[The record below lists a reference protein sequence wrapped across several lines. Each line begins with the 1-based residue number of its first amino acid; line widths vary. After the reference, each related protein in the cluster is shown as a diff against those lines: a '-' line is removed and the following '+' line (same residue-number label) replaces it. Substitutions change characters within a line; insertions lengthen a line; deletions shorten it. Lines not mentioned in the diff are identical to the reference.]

1 MQVVNNKKY
10 SGEIA
15 IVGIGC
21 RFPGGIVDL
30 DSFWE
35 AVCGKKETVSRIL
48 PTRWNWREVY
58 DKDNTTVAKSF
69 FLNGSFLTQPI
80 DEFEPLFFGMS
91 PKEAVQCDPQQR
103 VLLEV
108 AWEAMEE
115 GGLVPAK
122 YAGKKVGV
130 FVGIFATDWL
140 IMQSSHYASEGNA
153 ETNFL
158 ATTASTTMI
167 SARLSYFFDFCGP
180 SLALDTAC
188 SSSLTAIHLA
198 CQSLRNGDSD
208 MGMAGGINIMLI
220 PQSGALVAKA
230 RFMAEDGKSKSFDSA
245 ADGYGR
251 GEGCGIVILK
261 RLEDAIEDGDKIH
274 AVISGIGINQD
285 GHNEGITVPSAI
297 AQEKLIR
304 VVAEQANV
312 DLKDIAYVEAHG
324 TGTPVGDPLEAQ
336 AISNTVGKSRA
347 KDDPVIIGS
356 VKANIGHLEAAAGVA
371 GLIKACLCLE
381 HKAVPPQANLKEPNP
396 NIPFEEMNLRLV
408 QDEVVP
414 LTTKAKDLYAAIN
427 SFGYGGS
434 NANAIIRAPRKEEV
448 SQDINSEMVNL
459 PSDSYILSLSTKQQ
473 PSLKLMA
480 ERYAAFLKEE
490 NSPSLDDICYSVGKH
505 RSYFQRHLVAFGKT
519 KEEIAQKLEDFVQD
533 KPNPDVIV
541 GQQQIKTQTQPA
553 FVFSGMGPQWW
564 GMGQWLLKHGP
575 AECLAI
581 AKEVD
586 QYFKE
591 LSGWSILAEMQK
603 TEEESRIHE
612 TAVAQ
617 PGIFTVQVCLAEVLK
632 LYGIHP
638 AAIVGHSVG
647 EAAAAYVAGAL
658 SLKDATTVIYH
669 RSRLQQTFA
678 GKGTMLA
685 VGMAPS
691 ASAELIKDYEG
702 DVAVAAINSPRSFT
716 LSGSKENL
724 EKIAAELEKRSEFN
738 RFLKVELAYHNPIMT
753 DIRDE
758 FEEAVESIQPKTP
771 TIPLYSTVTGH
782 ICDDTFFHDPN
793 YWYRNLRQTVLFAE
807 AISTMIHDSYSLF
820 LEVGPH
826 PVLSASIK
834 ECAATLN
841 ISIGT
846 AYTLHRNEPEE
857 KSLAKVLSTL
867 SAVGL
872 ELDWNKIVNGKRI
885 NLPFYAWA
893 KEVYFGESKHSRQR
907 RLAVR
912 LNPVLGDVDWSA
924 SRGWLSELNINFM
937 PWLVDHKIEGMMVLP
952 GAAYVEAAIA
962 AHAQLAI
969 NAPKEMQEPAIIE
982 HLQLKKAMVVDP
994 DRKFY
999 PYMTWSVDELTS
1011 RLLAYGRTE
1020 NDSTNWDLYASVSL
1034 RRTSPWGGD
1043 DIEDLSAL
1051 KAKITDQVDTAFFY
1065 EQLREHGLEYGP
1077 AFQTIHELHR
1087 GDGVALAHLKLAESE
1102 QETVEE
1108 YYIHPTLL
1116 DGAFQLFGLLGAKD
1130 KALADT
1136 TFVPVGID
1144 RVMYYGR
1151 HEGELYAYACNF
1163 RKDDDLFIG
1172 DIFLYNLK
1180 GEPVLKV
1187 KGLTV
1192 KELATEKQKE
1202 AKRARWLYRYE
1213 WKQVEALSL
1222 LGEIARVAVITDND
1236 VVATPLIAELESQ
1249 GVSVFQGCLG
1259 DKSGQESDNVYNIR
1273 PDQAED
1279 YKGFFSFIDLHKCRA
1294 VVYLRS
1300 KLDNTED
1307 KIGLSLVQEML
1318 VLSKGLPALEEKD
1331 VTENLRF
1338 VILTHG
1344 AEKVLEDEN
1353 IVNLNQSSLRG
1364 FVRVFSLERPE
1375 LQMKMVDIDADMTIT
1390 EPGVI
1395 AAEILSD
1402 DMEDDVALRKDTRFV
1417 SRLVPFKS
1425 QEDVKFI
1432 PLTEAGDNVGYRLM
1446 PGRSGMLD
1454 QIHYDAF
1461 ERQKPPPGHIELE
1474 IITSSLNF
1482 KDVLKVMGLLPR
1494 SVMKHTFHQAGLGME
1509 ASARIVAVGEGAHEA
1524 GYQVGDRMVVSIRDC
1539 LTSHA
1544 IVPIEN
1550 LYAVHL
1556 DAASMIREAKRY
1568 NLSDE
1573 EVDRIRN
1580 ELIEEIPNAEASTM
1594 PTVFST
1600 AYYTLIDLANL
1611 REGQTILI
1619 HAASGGLGLAAIQI
1633 AKLKKAR
1640 IFATAGNDEKRQ
1652 YLRDIGC
1659 EHVWNSRNLEFVDGV
1674 KEVTNGRG
1682 VDVVLNSLS
1691 GELLHESLALVA
1703 PFGRFFE
1710 VGKRDIVEEKW
1721 LPMQAFNDNIAFF
1734 SMDLDRMLAQRPDEI
1749 MRMLIEVTR
1758 QVMMRN
1764 IVMPPCTIFPAS
1776 KCIEAFRQMAS
1787 AQHIGKIVIDFTDTK
1802 DVMVK
1807 PVPKDLPTVS
1817 ADAVY
1822 VITGAFGGMGLQLVQ
1837 WLVAL
1842 GARHLVV
1849 VGRSLKKDDENI
1861 QKAIKVLE
1869 QNDVHLYQMQADI
1882 TDYDSIKSVIDKV
1895 TQLDVPLKGIFHCAA
1910 VIDDGVIENLDDER
1924 LARVMLPKAQG
1935 AWNLHELTKD
1945 IDLDHFVLFS
1955 SATNLLGNIGQAAYV
1970 SANFFLD
1977 ALAKYRK
1984 EIGLPALAIEWGAI
1998 DGGSMFQKDSRA
2010 AKNFEA
2016 IGVSPIAIKE
2026 ALATISL
2033 LWKADQPCV
2042 GVLDIDWSKW
2052 FGVFPISRSVGRF
2065 QDLLTLG
2072 NSSYE
2077 QTEALRQ
2084 LNALPLEERLP
2095 FVVQNLIDILTKT
2108 LQIPPDSIDGNTRLT
2123 ELGIDSLVGV
2133 ELQIAISN
2141 TLGCEISLLQ
2151 LMKEENLQDVGKVLL
2166 RKLKVPFESN
2176 ESLVLDSDAQTPTSE
2191 SEEITPII
2199 EDASKKEVE

>member
-1 MQVVNNKKY
+1 MQQLDDKKY

-15 IVGIGC
+15 IIGIGC

-30 DSFWE
+30 SSFWE
-35 AVCGKKETVSRIL
+35 AVGGKKETVSEIL
-48 PTRWNWREVY
+48 PTRWNWKAVY
-58 DKDNTTVAKSF
+58 DKDNTMVAKSF
-69 FLNGSFLTQPI
+69 FKNGSFLTQPI

-115 GGLVPAK
+115 GGLVASK

-140 IMQSSHYASEGNA
+140 IMQSSHYSSEGNV

-208 MGMAGGINIMLI
+208 MAMAGGINIMMI

-230 RFMAEDGKSKSFDSA
+230 RFMAEDGKSKSFDAA

-261 RLEDAIEDGDKIH
+261 RLEDAVQDGDKIH

-285 GHNEGITVPSAI
+285 GHNEGITVPSAV

-304 VVAEQANV
+304 SVAEQANV

-336 AISNTVGKSRA
+336 AISNTIGKSRPQ
-347 KDDPVIIGS
+347 DDPVIIGS
-356 VKANIGHLEAAAGVA
+356 IKANIGHLEAAAGVA

-396 NIPFEEMNLRLV
+396 NIPFDEMNLRLI
-408 QDEVVP
+408 QDETVP
-414 LTTKAKDLYAAIN
+414 LTTKAKDLYAAVN

-434 NANAIIRAPRKEEV
+434 NANALLRAPRKEE
-448 SQDINSEMVNL
+448 ISEHITTETVHL
-459 PSDSYILSLSTKQQ
+459 PSDNYILSLSTKQQ

-480 ERYAAFLKEE
+480 ERYAAFLRDE
-490 NSPSLDDICYSVGKH
+490 NSPSIADICYSVGTH
-505 RSYFQRHLVAFGKT
+505 RSYFQRHIVAFGKT

-564 GMGQWLLKHGP
+564 GMGQWLLKEGP

-581 AKEVD
+581 AKEID
-586 QYFKE
+586 QYFTE
-591 LSGWSILAEMQK
+591 LSGWSILAELQK

-617 PGIFTVQVCLAEVLK
+617 PGIFTVQVCIAEALK
-632 LYGIHP
+632 LYGIYP
-638 AAIVGHSVG
+638 SAIVGHSVG
-647 EAAAAYVAGAL
+647 EVAASYVSGAL
-658 SLKDATTVIYH
+658 SLKDATTVVYH

-678 GKGTMLA
+678 GQGSMLA

-691 ASAELIKDYEG
+691 TSAELIKDYEG
-702 DVAVAAINSPRSFT
+702 DVAVAAINSPRAFT

-724 EKIAAELEKRSEFN
+724 EKIAAELDKRSEFN

-753 DIRDE
+753 QIRDE
-758 FEEAVESIQPKTP
+758 FEDAVQNIQPQTP
-771 TIPLYSTVTGH
+771 TVPLYSTVTGH
-782 ICDDTFFHDPN
+782 VCDDTFFHDPN

-807 AISTMIHDSYSLF
+807 AISTMIHDGYALF
-820 LEVGPH
+820 LEIASH
-826 PVLSASIK
+826 PVLSASVK

-857 KSLAKVLSTL
+857 KSLAKSLSTL

-872 ELDWNKIVNGKRI
+872 ELNWDKIVAGKRVD
-885 NLPFYAWA
+885 LPFYAWA
-893 KEVYFGESKHSRQR
+893 REVYFGESKQFHAR
-907 RLAVR
+907 RMAER
-912 LNPVLGDVDWSA
+912 LNPVLGNVDWA
-924 SRGWLSELNINFM
+924 GSRGWLSELNINFM
-937 PWLVDHKIEGMMVLP
+937 PWLVDHQIEGMKVLP

-969 NAPKEMQEPAIIE
+969 NAPKEMQEPAIVE
-982 HLQLKKAMVVDP
+982 NLQLKKAMVIDG
-994 DRKFY
+994 KFY
-999 PYMTWSVDELTS
+999 PYITWSVDELTG

-1020 NDSTNWDLYASVSL
+1020 NDSPNWDLYASISL
-1034 RRTSPWGGD
+1034 RRTSPWGGED
-1043 DIEDLSAL
+1043 VEDLEAL
-1051 KAKITDQVDTAFFY
+1051 KARITEEVDVEFY
-1065 EQLREHGLEYGP
+1065 YNQLSEHGLQYGP
-1077 AFQTIHELHR
+1077 AFQTIQQLHR

-1102 QETVEE
+1102 KDTVED

-1116 DGAFQLFGLLGAKD
+1116 DGAFQLFGLLGAQD
-1130 KALADT
+1130 KQISDN
-1136 TFVPVGID
+1136 TFVPVGIE

-1151 HEGELYAYACNF
+1151 HEGELYAYACNV

-1180 GEPVLKV
+1180 GEPVVKV

-1192 KELATEKQKE
+1192 KELASEKQKE

-1213 WKQVEALSL
+1213 WKEVEVVPL
-1222 LGEIARVAVITDND
+1222 LGEIARVGIITDD
-1236 VVATPLIAELESQ
+1236 EAISAPLITELESQ
-1249 GVSVFQGCLG
+1249 GVSVYKGVLG
-1259 DKSGQESDNVYNIR
+1259 DKSGQVSDTEYNLR
-1273 PDQAED
+1273 PDSEED
-1279 YKGFFSFIDLHKCRA
+1279 YRGFFSFVDIHKCRA
-1294 VVYLRS
+1294 IVYLRTKS
-1300 KLDNTED
+1300 ESSDN
-1307 KIGLSLVQEML
+1307 IGLSLVQEML
-1318 VLSKGLPALEEKD
+1318 TLSKGLPALEEKD
-1331 VTENLRF
+1331 VTEGLRF
-1338 VILTHG
+1338 VILTNG

-1353 IVNLNQSSLRG
+1353 IAHLNQSSLRG

-1375 LQMKMVDIDADMTIT
+1375 LKMKMVDLDADITVT
-1390 EPGVI
+1390 EPAVW
-1395 AAEILSD
+1395 AAEILAD
-1402 DMEDDVALRKDTRFV
+1402 DVEDDVALRKNVRYV
-1417 SRLVPFKS
+1417 SRLVPYKM
-1425 QEDVKFI
+1425 QEETTSV
-1432 PLTEAGDNVGYRLM
+1432 PLAEAGDNIGFRLV

-1494 SVMKHTFHQAGLGME
+1494 TVVKHTFHQDGLGME
-1509 ASARIVAVGEGAHEA
+1509 ASARIVAVGEGAEEA
-1524 GYQVGDRMVVSIRDC
+1524 GYYVGDRMVVSIRNC

-1544 IVPIEN
+1544 IVSIEN

-1556 DAASMIREAKRY
+1556 DAASTIREAKRY
-1568 NLSDE
+1568 KLRDE
-1573 EVDRIRN
+1573 EVQRIKD
-1580 ELIEEIPNAEASTM
+1580 ELVFEIPNAEASTM

-1600 AYYTLIDLANL
+1600 AYYTLIDLADIQP
-1611 REGQTILI
+1611 GQTILI

-1633 AKLKKAR
+1633 AKMRGAR
-1640 IFATAGNDEKRQ
+1640 IFATAGNEEKRQ

-1691 GELLHESLALVA
+1691 GELLHHSLALVA

-1721 LPMQAFNDNIAFF
+1721 LPMQAFNDNIGFF

-1749 MRMLIEVTR
+1749 IRMLVAVTR
-1758 QVMMRN
+1758 HIMNRDM
-1764 IVMPPCTIFPAS
+1764 VMPPCTVMPAA
-1776 KCIEAFRQMAS
+1776 KATEAFRLLAS
-1787 AQHIGKIVIDFTDTK
+1787 AQHIGKVVLDFSDTTDLKVT
-1802 DVMVK
+1802 
-1807 PVPKDLPTVS
+1807 PIPKEIPKVCG
-1817 ADAVY
+1817 DAAY
-1822 VITGAFGGMGLQLVQ
+1822 VITGAYGGMGLQLVQ
-1837 WLVAL
+1837 WLVSL
-1842 GARHLVV
+1842 GAKHLVL
-1849 VGRSLKKDDENI
+1849 VGRSLKQDDETI
-1861 QKAIKVLE
+1861 QKALAILKAHDVL
-1869 QNDVHLYQMQADI
+1869 VHQMQADI
-1882 TDYDSIKSVIDKV
+1882 VDYNSLKAVIDQA
-1895 TQLDVPLKGIFHCAA
+1895 TQLEVPLKGIFHCAA
-1910 VIDDGVIENLDDER
+1910 VIDDGVIENLDSER
-1924 LARVMLPKAQG
+1924 LSKVILPKAQG

-1945 IDLDHFVLFS
+1945 LELDHFVLFS

-1984 EIGLPALAIEWGAI
+1984 QMGLPGLAIEWGAI

-2010 AKNFEA
+2010 AKNFET
-2016 IGVSPIAIKE
+2016 IGVTPIAIKE

-2052 FGVFPISRSVGRF
+2052 FGVFPITRSVGRF
-2065 QDLLTLG
+2065 QELLTLG

-2095 FVVQNLIDILTKT
+2095 FVVKNLIDILTKT

-2176 ESLVLDSDAQTPTSE
+2176 ESLVLDSDGESPEESTPM
-2191 SEEITPII
+2191 I
-2199 EDASKKEVE
+2199 EDSSKKEVE

>member
-1 MQVVNNKKY
+1 MQAVNNKKY

-30 DSFWE
+30 DSFWH
-35 AVCGKKETVSRIL
+35 AVCGKKETVSCIL
-48 PTRWNWREVY
+48 PTRWNWKEFY
-58 DKDNTTVAKSF
+58 DKDNATIAKSF

-115 GGLVPAK
+115 GGLVPAQ

-140 IMQSSHYASEGNA
+140 IMQSSPYASEGNA

-188 SSSLTAIHLA
+188 SSSLTATHLA
-198 CQSLRNGDSD
+198 CQSLRDGDSD
-208 MGMAGGINIMLI
+208 MAVAGGINIMLT

-230 RFMAEDGKSKSFDSA
+230 RFMAEDGKSKSFDASG
-245 ADGYGR
+245 DGYGR
-251 GEGCGIVILK
+251 GEGCGVVILK
-261 RLEDAIEDGDKIH
+261 RLEDAIENGDKIH
-274 AVISGIGINQD
+274 AIISGIGINQD
-285 GHNEGITVPSAI
+285 GHNEGITVPSAV

-304 VVAEQANV
+304 EVAKQANI

-336 AISNTVGKSRA
+336 AIANTIGKSRP

-396 NIPFEEMNLRLV
+396 NIPFDEMNLRLI
-408 QDEVVP
+408 QNETVP
-414 LTTKAKDLYAAIN
+414 LTTSAKDLYAAIN

-434 NANAIIRAPRKEEV
+434 NANAIIRAPRKEEIIE
-448 SQDINSEMVNL
+448 DINAETVHL
-459 PSDSYILSLSTKQQ
+459 PSDHYILSLSTKQQ

-480 ERYAAFLKEE
+480 ARYAAFLRNE
-490 NSPSLDDICYSVGKH
+490 NSPAIEDICYSVGKH
-505 RSYFQRHLVAFGKT
+505 RSYFQRHIVAYGKT
-519 KEEIAQKLEDFVQD
+519 KEEIAQYLEDFTQD
-533 KPNPDVIV
+533 KPTPHVIV

-575 AECLAI
+575 AECLAK
-581 AKEVD
+581 AKEID
-586 QYFKE
+586 QYFQE

-617 PGIFTVQVCLAEVLK
+617 PGIFTVQVCLAEALK
-632 LYGIHP
+632 LYGIRP

-647 EAAAAYVAGAL
+647 EVAAAHVAGAL

-669 RSRLQQTFA
+669 RSRVQQTFA
-678 GKGTMLA
+678 GQGTMLA
-685 VGMAPS
+685 VGMPPS

-716 LSGSKENL
+716 LSGSQESL

-753 DIRDE
+753 AVRDE
-758 FEEAVESIQPKTP
+758 FEEAVKAIQPQTA
-771 TIPLYSTVTGH
+771 IVPLYSTVTGH
-782 ICDDTFFHDPN
+782 LCDDTFFHDPN

-820 LEVGPH
+820 LEVSPH
-826 PVLSASIK
+826 PVLSASVK

-841 ISIGT
+841 VSIGT
-846 AYTLHRNEPEE
+846 AYTLHRSEPEE
-857 KSLAKVLSTL
+857 KALAKSLSTL

-872 ELDWNKIVNGKRI
+872 ELDWNKIVNGKRVD
-885 NLPFYAWA
+885 LPFYAWA
-893 KEVYFGESKHSRQR
+893 REAYYGESKHSRQR
-907 RLAVR
+907 RLGIR
-912 LNPVLGDVDWSA
+912 LNPVLGDVDWA
-924 SRGWLSELNINFM
+924 ATRGWLSELSVNYM
-937 PWLVDHKIEGMMVLP
+937 PWLSDHKIEGMMVFP
-952 GAAYVEAAIA
+952 GAAYVEAALA

-982 HLQLKKAMVVDP
+982 HLQLKKAMLIDGN
-994 DRKFY
+994 FF
-999 PYMTWSVDELTS
+999 PYITWSVDELTG

-1020 NDSTNWDLYASVSL
+1020 NDTPNWDIYASVSL
-1034 RRTSPWGGD
+1034 RRTAPWGED
-1043 DIEDLSAL
+1043 VEDLAAL
-1051 KAKITDQVDTAFFY
+1051 KARINEQIDVSFFY

-1077 AFQTIHELHR
+1077 AFQTIQELHR
-1087 GDGVALAHLKLAESE
+1087 GDGVALAHLKIADSAKDE
-1102 QETVEE
+1102 VEE
-1108 YYIHPTLL
+1108 YYMHPTLL

-1144 RVMYYGR
+1144 RIMYYGK
-1151 HEGELYAYACNF
+1151 HESELYAYACNF

-1172 DIFLYNLK
+1172 DIFIYNTQ

-1187 KGLTV
+1187 KGMTV

-1236 VVATPLIAELESQ
+1236 AIAAPIIAELESQ
-1249 GVSVFQGCLG
+1249 GISILQGRLG
-1259 DKSGQESDNVYNIR
+1259 DKSGQESDTIYNIR
-1273 PDQAED
+1273 PDHEED
-1279 YKGFFSFIDLHKCRA
+1279 YRAFFSFIDLHKCRA

-1300 KLDNTED
+1300 ELDNTDD

-1344 AEKVLEDEN
+1344 AEKVLENEN

-1375 LQMKMVDIDADMTIT
+1375 LQMKMVDLDADMSIT
-1390 EPGVI
+1390 QPGII

-1417 SRLVPFKS
+1417 ARLVPFKS
-1425 QEDVKFI
+1425 QENDQFI
-1432 PLTEAGDNVGYRLM
+1432 PLSEAGSNVGYRLV

-1454 QIHYDAF
+1454 QIHYVAF

-1494 SVMKHTFHQAGLGME
+1494 AVVKHTFHQDGLGME
-1509 ASARIVAVGEGAHEA
+1509 ASARIVAVGEGAKEA
-1524 GYQVGDRMVVSIRDC
+1524 GYHIGDRMVVSIRNC

-1556 DAASMIREAKRY
+1556 DAASMVREAKRY
-1568 NLSDE
+1568 HLSND

-1633 AKLKKAR
+1633 AKLRKAR

-1721 LPMQAFNDNIAFF
+1721 LPMQAFNDNIGFF

-1764 IVMPPCTIFPAS
+1764 IVMPPCTVFPAV
-1776 KCIEAFRQMAS
+1776 KCSDAFRQLAS
-1787 AQHIGKIVIDFTDTK
+1787 AQHIGKIVIDFSDTK

-1807 PVPKDLPTVS
+1807 PVPKELPTVS
-1817 ADAVY
+1817 ADAAY

-1837 WLVAL
+1837 WLAAL
-1842 GARHLVV
+1842 GARHLVL
-1849 VGRSLKKDDENI
+1849 VGRSLKHEDEYI
-1861 QKAIKVLE
+1861 QKTLQVLE
-1869 QNDVHLYQMQADI
+1869 QHGVHVYQMQADI
-1882 TDYDSIKSVIDKV
+1882 TEYDSIKTVIDKAMK
-1895 TQLDVPLKGIFHCAA
+1895 LDVPLKGVFHCAA

-1924 LARVMLPKAQG
+1924 LSRVMLPKAQG

-1945 IDLDHFVLFS
+1945 IALDHFVLFS

-1984 EIGLPALAIEWGAI
+1984 EMGLPGLSIEWGAI
-1998 DGGSMFQKDSRA
+1998 DGGSMFKKDSHA

-2016 IGVSPIAIKE
+2016 IGVSAIAVKE
-2026 ALATISL
+2026 ALATIAL

-2077 QTEALRQ
+2077 QTEALRE

-2095 FVVQNLIDILTKT
+2095 FVVKNLIDILTKT

-2176 ESLVLDSDAQTPTSE
+2176 ESLVLDSDGETSNDATAM
-2191 SEEITPII
+2191 ID
-2199 EDASKKEVE
+2199 DASKKEVE

>member
-30 DSFWE
+30 DSFWH

-48 PTRWNWREVY
+48 PTRWNWREFY
-58 DKDNTTVAKSF
+58 DKDNATIAKSF

-115 GGLVPAK
+115 GGLVPAQ

-140 IMQSSHYASEGNA
+140 IMQSSPHASEGNA

-188 SSSLTAIHLA
+188 SSSLTATHLA

-208 MGMAGGINIMLI
+208 MAVAGGINIMLT

-230 RFMAEDGKSKSFDSA
+230 RFMAEDGKSKSFDA
-245 ADGYGR
+245 AGDGYGR

-261 RLEDAIEDGDKIH
+261 RLEDAIENGDKIH
-274 AVISGIGINQD
+274 SVISGIGINQD
-285 GHNEGITVPSAI
+285 GHNEGITVPSAV

-304 VVAEQANV
+304 VVAEQANI

-347 KDDPVIIGS
+347 KGDPVIIGS

-396 NIPFEEMNLRLV
+396 NIPFDDMNLRLV

-414 LTTKAKDLYAAIN
+414 LTTSAKDLYAAIN

-434 NANAIIRAPRKEEV
+434 NANAIIRAPRKEEIIE
-448 SQDINSEMVNL
+448 DINTETVNL

-480 ERYAAFLKEE
+480 ARYAAFLKNE
-490 NSPSLDDICYSVGKH
+490 NSPAIEDICYSVGKH
-505 RSYFQRHLVAFGKT
+505 RSYFQRHLVAYGKT
-519 KEEIAQKLEDFVQD
+519 KEEIAQHLEDFTQD
-533 KPNPDVIV
+533 KPTPHVIV

-575 AECLAI
+575 AECLAK
-581 AKEVD
+581 AKEID
-586 QYFKE
+586 QYFQE

-617 PGIFTVQVCLAEVLK
+617 PGIFTVQVCLAEALK
-632 LYGIHP
+632 LYGIRP
-638 AAIVGHSVG
+638 SAIVGHSVG
-647 EAAAAYVAGAL
+647 EAAAAHVAGAL

-669 RSRLQQTFA
+669 RSRLQQTSA

-685 VGMAPS
+685 VGMPPS

-702 DVAVAAINSPRSFT
+702 DVAVAAINSPRAFT
-716 LSGSKENL
+716 LSGSKESL

-753 DIRDE
+753 AIRDE
-758 FEEAVESIQPKTP
+758 FEESVKAIQPQTP
-771 TIPLYSTVTGH
+771 TVPLYSTVTGH
-782 ICDDTFFHDPN
+782 LCDDTFFHDPN

-807 AISTMIHDSYSLF
+807 AISTMIHDSHSLF

-826 PVLSASIK
+826 PVLSASVK
-834 ECAATLN
+834 ECASTLN
-841 ISIGT
+841 VSIGT
-846 AYTLHRNEPEE
+846 AYTLHRNEPEN
-857 KSLAKVLSTL
+857 KALAKSLSTL

-872 ELDWNKIVNGKRI
+872 DLDWNKIVNGKRVD
-885 NLPFYAWA
+885 LPFYAWA
-893 KEVYFGESKHSRQR
+893 REAYFGESKHSKAR
-907 RLAVR
+907 RLGVR

-937 PWLVDHKIEGMMVLP
+937 PWLEDHKIEGMMVFP

-969 NAPKEMQEPAIIE
+969 NAPKEMQEPAVIE
-982 HLQLKKAMVVDP
+982 HMHLQKAMLIDG
-994 DRKFY
+994 KFY
-999 PYMTWSVDELTS
+999 PYMTWSVDELTG

-1034 RRTSPWGGD
+1034 RRSAPWGGD
-1043 DIEDLSAL
+1043 KVVDLAAL
-1051 KAKITDQVDTAFFY
+1051 KAEMTDEVDVAFY
-1065 EQLREHGLEYGP
+1065 YSQLSDFGLQYGQ
-1077 AFQTIHELHR
+1077 AFQTIQKLYR
-1087 GDGVALAHLKLAESE
+1087 AKGAVFAHLKIAESE
-1102 QETVEE
+1102 KDTVED

-1116 DGAFQLFGLLGAKD
+1116 DGAFQLFGLLGAEGQQVK
-1130 KALADT
+1130 DT
-1136 TFVPVGID
+1136 TFVPVGIE
-1144 RVMYYGR
+1144 RVMYYGKR
-1151 HEGELYAYACNF
+1151 EGELYAYASNLV
-1163 RKDDDLFIG
+1163 RDDDVFMG
-1172 DIFLYNLK
+1172 DVSLYNAS
-1180 GEPVLKV
+1180 GEIVVKV
-1187 KGLTV
+1187 QGLTV

-1202 AKRARWLYRYE
+1202 AKRSRWLYRYD
-1213 WKQVEALSL
+1213 WKESEVIPL
-1222 LGEIARVAVITDND
+1222 LGEIARIAILTDD
-1236 VVATPLIAELESQ
+1236 EEMCQPLVEELQSQ
-1249 GVSVFQGCLG
+1249 GVVIIKGIIG
-1259 DKSGQESDNVYNIR
+1259 DQSGPASDNVYHIR
-1273 PDQAED
+1273 ANHTED
-1279 YKGFFSFIDLHKCRA
+1279 YKQFFAFADFSKCRSIVYFCKNHIENQDVIGVSNVDELLQFA
-1294 VVYLRS
+1294 NGIPAFEENNKTEFECCIVV
-1300 KLDNTED
+1300 
-1307 KIGLSLVQEML
+1307 
-1318 VLSKGLPALEEKD
+1318 
-1331 VTENLRF
+1331 
-1338 VILTHG
+1338 THG
-1344 AEKVLEDEN
+1344 AEKVGDDEN
-1353 IVNLNQSSLRG
+1353 IGYLNQASLRG
-1364 FVRVFSLERPE
+1364 FVRVFSFERPE
-1375 LQMKMVDIDADMTIT
+1375 LKLKMIDLSADVS
-1390 EPGVI
+1390 EVSASVF

-1402 DMEDDVALRKDTRFV
+1402 DMEDDVAIRKDKRFI
-1417 SRLVPFKS
+1417 SRLTAYKQ
-1425 QEDVKFI
+1425 QENIELI
-1432 PLTEAGDNVGYRLM
+1432 PLEEAGDNVGFRM
-1446 PGRSGMLD
+1446 VPGRSGMLD
-1454 QIHYDAF
+1454 QIRYDAF
-1461 ERQKPPPGHIELE
+1461 ERQTPPPGHVELE
-1474 IITSSLNF
+1474 ILTSSLNF
-1482 KDVLKVMGLLPR
+1482 KDLLKVMGILPR
-1494 SVMKHTFHQAGLGME
+1494 AVTKGTFHKDGLGME
-1509 ASARIVAVGEGAHEA
+1509 AAVRVVAVGEGAVEA
-1524 GYQVGDRMVVSIRDC
+1524 GYQIGDLYVASIQNS

-1544 IVPIEN
+1544 VVN
-1550 LYAVHL
+1550 LKTLYAVPITAEL
-1556 DAASMIREAKRY
+1556 MIREAKRY
-1568 NLSDE
+1568 NVTDE
-1573 EVDRIRN
+1573 EVQKLKDNAGKAISPA
-1580 ELIEEIPNAEASTM
+1580 ELSTV

-1600 AYYTLIDLANL
+1600 AYYTLIDLANIQP
-1611 REGQTILI
+1611 GQTVLI
-1619 HAASGGLGLAAIQI
+1619 HAGAGGLGLAAISI
-1633 AKLKKAR
+1633 AKMRKAR
-1640 IFATAGNDEKRQ
+1640 IFATAGNEEKRQ
-1652 YLRDIGC
+1652 YLLDIGC
-1659 EHVWNSRNLEFVDGV
+1659 EHVWNSRDLSFVDGV
-1674 KEVTNGRG
+1674 REVTNGRG

-1691 GELLHESLALVA
+1691 GEALHESLALVA
-1703 PFGRFFE
+1703 PFGRFFD
-1710 VGKRDIVEEKW
+1710 VGKRDIVDEKW
-1721 LPMQAFNDNIAFF
+1721 LPMKAFNENIGFF
-1734 SMDLDRMLAQRPDEI
+1734 SMDLDRMLEQRPYEIIRMMVTISRQAADEEI
-1749 MRMLIEVTR
+1749 F
-1758 QVMMRN
+1758 
-1764 IVMPPCTIFPAS
+1764 MPPCNVMPAS
-1776 KCIEAFRQMAS
+1776 KATEAFRLLAS
-1787 AQHIGKIVIDFTDTK
+1787 AQHIGKIVLDFKDTTDL
-1802 DVMVK
+1802 MVR
-1807 PVPKDLPTVS
+1807 PVQKELPSVN
-1817 ADAVY
+1817 AKAVY
-1822 VITGAFGGMGLQLVQ
+1822 LITGAYGGMGFQLVQ
-1837 WLVAL
+1837 WLVQQ
-1842 GARHLVV
+1842 GARHLIL
-1849 VGRSLKKDDENI
+1849 VGRSLREDDDNI
-1861 QKAIKVLE
+1861 QKILNLLKSNGVMLH
-1869 QNDVHLYQMQADI
+1869 QIVTDI
-1882 TDYDSIKSVIDKV
+1882 TDYKSVKEAIDYAV
-1895 TQLDVPLKGIFHCAA
+1895 NLDVPLKGVFHCAA
-1910 VIDDGVIENLDDER
+1910 VIDDGVIENLDRPR
-1924 LARVMLPKAQG
+1924 LEKVMLPKAQG
-1935 AWNLHELTKD
+1935 AWYLHELTKD
-1945 IDLDHFVLFS
+1945 INLDHFVLFS
-1955 SATNLLGNIGQAAYV
+1955 SATNLLGNIGQAAYL

-1984 EIGLPALAIEWGAI
+1984 AMGLSALSIEWGAI
-1998 DGGSMFQKDSRA
+1998 EGGSMFKKDSQA
-2010 AKNFEA
+2010 AKNFETVGITA
-2016 IGVSPIAIKE
+2016 IPVKE
-2026 ALATISL
+2026 ALSTISL
-2033 LWKADQPCV
+2033 LWKADQPCI

-2052 FGVFPISRSVGRF
+2052 FGVFPVFRGVGRF
-2065 QDLLTLG
+2065 QDMLALG

-2084 LNALPLEERLP
+2084 LNVLPLEERLN
-2095 FVVQNLIDILTKT
+2095 FVVQNLIEILTKT

-2176 ESLVLDSDAQTPTSE
+2176 ESLVLDSDSETPV
-2191 SEEITPII
+2191 I
-2199 EDASKKEVE
+2199 EDASKQEVE